1 MSKLIK
7 TAWILTALPLVIGVG
22 IFVAWLITRAIWLMY
37 AGMLTI
43 YAGLASVFLAI
54 VCAVAAI
61 IIAKMQKESPRRR
74 ISHHVLGVLFLVICN
89 FVAAGA
95 CVVAAVV
102 IQTRYTI
109 TVMNQSDQPLQD
121 VRVFGGGVHAY
132 LGDIP
137 PGGTASDA
145 FWIGSDGEL
154 VLTATHG
161 SDNIDTIV
169 DDYVT
174 NGSGRDLHVTLDQ
187 AGTVTAD

>member
-7 TAWILTALPLVIGVG
+7 AAWILAALPLVIGVG
-22 IFVAWLITRAIWLMY
+22 IFVAWLVTRAFWLMY

-43 YAGLASVFLAI
+43 YAGVASVFLAI
-54 VCAVAAI
+54 VCVIAAI

-74 ISHHVLGVLFLVICN
+74 VSHHVLGVLILVISN
-89 FVAAGA
+89 FIAAGV
-95 CVVAAVV
+95 CVVAVVV

-109 TVMNQSDQPLQD
+109 TVVNQSDQPLQD
-121 VRVFGGGVHAY
+121 VSVLGGGVHAY

-137 PGGTASDA
+137 PGGTASDS

-174 NGSGRDLHVTLDQ
+174 NGMGADLHVTLDK
-187 AGTVTAD
+187 AGEVSAD